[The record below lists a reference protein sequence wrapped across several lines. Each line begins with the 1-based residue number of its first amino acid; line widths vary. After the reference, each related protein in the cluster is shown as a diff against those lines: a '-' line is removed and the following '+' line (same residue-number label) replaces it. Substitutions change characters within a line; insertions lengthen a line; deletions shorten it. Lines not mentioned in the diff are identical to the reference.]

1 MLSPR
6 SEALQTTVLEA
17 KDLIVPD
24 WPAPARVKALFTT
37 RAGGVS
43 GGAFGSLNLGAH
55 VGDAA
60 VDVEENR
67 RRLRAL
73 LPSTPAWLNQI
84 HGIEVVDAA
93 LATRTGQAPLA
104 ADASFTTQIN
114 VPCAVL
120 VADCLPVLFCTTD
133 GSCVAAAHA
142 GWRGLHRG
150 ILEHTVA
157 TMNNKPSNILAWLGP
172 AIGPLAFEVGN
183 EVFKAFTADAPQDAY
198 AFKPA
203 ANGSSKR
210 LADIYELARLR
221 LQRAGVAEIFGGQ
234 FCTVSDADR
243 FFSYRRDGK
252 TGRMAAVI
260 WRE

>member
-1 MLSPR
+1 MPSPR
-6 SEALQTTVLEA
+6 SDSPQTTVLEA

-104 ADASFTTQIN
+104 ADASFATQIN

-157 TMNNKPSNILAWLGP
+157 SMNSKPRNVLAWLGP
-172 AIGPLAFEVGN
+172 AIGPAAFEVD
-183 EVFKAFTADAPQDAY
+183 VDVLKAFTEVAPQDAY

-203 ANGSSKR
+203 TNGSSKH

-221 LQRAGVAEIFGGQ
+221 LQRVGVTEIFGGQ
-234 FCTVSDADR
+234 FCTVSDEDR

-252 TGRMAAVI
+252 TGRMGAMI
-260 WRE
+260 WLE